1 MNGGLG
7 GNATRWADLNLLLQ
21 LGMAVAL
28 TVGMFLAR
36 RKRFGAH
43 GWTQSAVLL
52 LNLVAIAR
60 VMAPSFH
67 QQVMVRPAGAWRDA
81 YYVLPSIHASLGT
94 LVELL
99 GLYVLLVAGTRVLP
113 ERLRFRN
120 YKLWMRTTLTLW
132 WVVVLLGVGTYYV
145 WYLRPAPSGARGTQV
160 SAQPA
165 GARITVMNF
174 RFEPVEVTVS
184 VGGTVEWGDI
194 RGRHQIVAD
203 DGSFRSDVLVLGSR
217 YRHTFTKAGRYQYY
231 CFFHG
236 EAGGKDMA
244 AVIVVK

>member
-1 MNGGLG
+1 MNGVLG
-7 GNATRWADLNLLLQ
+7 ANATPSADLNLLLQ

-36 RKRFGAH
+36 RKRFRAH
-43 GWTQSAVLL
+43 GWTQSTVLL
-52 LNLVAIAR
+52 LNLVAIAL

-67 QQVMVRPAGAWRDA
+67 RQVTQRPPGAWRDA

-99 GLYVLLVAGTRVLP
+99 GLYVLLVAGTRVVP

-132 WVVVLLGVGTYYV
+132 WVVVLLGLGTYYV
-145 WYLRPAPSGARGTQV
+145 WYLRPAPSAARGTPGP
-160 SAQPA
+160 AQSA

-184 VGGTVEWGDI
+184 VGGTVEWEDT

-217 YRHTFTKAGRYQYY
+217 YRHTFNKAGRYQYY
-231 CFFHG
+231 CYFHG

-244 AVIVVK
+244 ATIVVK